1 MDSLRIPSEMYF
13 SNVHRSQ
20 SLFILFEWYLINIH
34 VFNLVSWF
42 RNDTLQ
48 FSVSTETFQTTR
60 LIPSCPLPV
69 AGWREWKA

>member
-1 MDSLRIPSEMYF
+1 MDSLRIPSEIYF
-13 SNVHRSQ
+13 SNVHCSQ

-48 FSVSTETFQTTR
+48 FSVSTETFQTTH
-60 LIPSCPLPV
+60 LIPSSPLPV
-69 AGWREWKA
+69 AGWRESKA